1 MAQQLAVVTA
11 AAGGIGRA
19 TTRQLLAQKFS
30 VIAVDIDQAGLDQL
44 ATEVNSSA
52 LRMVQGDLTSSDDI
66 ERVFDMAADLGEL
79 HVLVNG
85 VGSQCGSSLLE
96 LTPSAWQRLFEL
108 NLTSVFLATRAAL
121 PLLKRATG
129 DRVVINI
136 SSTLAAVA
144 DPTTLAYGAFKA
156 GLEQLT
162 RSLALELAPDGIRAL
177 AIAPGPITATAGEAA
192 YDTPE
197 FTRLNP
203 LGRFATA
210 DEIGGIIAFL
220 ASPAAAYMTGVVV
233 RVDGGDSALG
243 VGWGPLQNLFNRERR
258 A

>member
-1 MAQQLAVVTA
+1 MAQRLAVVTA
-11 AAGGIGRA
+11 GAGGIGRA
-19 TTRQLLAQKFS
+19 ATRQLLAQNLS
-30 VIAVDIDQAGLDQL
+30 VVAVDIDQAGLDQF
-44 ATEVNSSA
+44 AHEVDSTA
-52 LRMVQGDLTSSDDI
+52 LRVVQGDMTSADDV
-66 ERVFDMAADLGEL
+66 ERVFDVVAGLGDL

-85 VGSQCGSSLLE
+85 VGSQCGSSLLD
-96 LTPSAWQRLFEL
+96 LTPMVWQRMFEL
-108 NLTSVFLATRAAL
+108 NLSSVFLATRAAL
-121 PLLKRATG
+121 PSLKRAAG

-156 GLEQLT
+156 GLEQFT
-162 RSLALELAPDGIRAL
+162 RSLALELAPVGIRAL
-177 AIAPGPITATAGEAA
+177 AVAPGPVTATAGEAA
-192 YDTPE
+192 YDSPE

-243 VGWGPLQNLFNRERR
+243 VGWGRFRPS
-258 A
+258 

>member
-1 MAQQLAVVTA
+1 MAQRLAMVTA

-19 TTRQLLAQKFS
+19 VTRQLLSRNLS
-30 VIAVDIDQAGLDQL
+30 VVAVDIDQTALDRL
-44 ATEVNSSA
+44 GNEVNSAA
-52 LRMVQGDLTSSDDI
+52 LHIVQGDMTSVDDV
-66 ERVFDMAADLGEL
+66 ERVFDTAAGLGDV

-85 VGSQCGSSLLE
+85 VGSQCAGSLLD
-96 LTPSAWQRLFEL
+96 LTPSTWQRMFEL
-108 NLTSVFLATRAAL
+108 NLSSVFLATRAAL
-121 PLLKRATG
+121 PSLKRATG
-129 DRVVINI
+129 DRVVVNI

-156 GLEQLT
+156 GLEQFT

-177 AIAPGPITATAGEAA
+177 AVAPGPVTATAGEAA
-192 YDTPE
+192 YDSPE

-210 DEIGGIIAFL
+210 EEIGEIIAFL

-243 VGWGPLQNLFNRERR
+243 VGWGPLQTLLK
-258 A
+258 

>member
-1 MAQQLAVVTA
+1 MAQRLAMVTA

-19 TTRQLLAQKFS
+19 VTQQLLARNVS
-30 VIAVDIDQAGLDQL
+30 VVAVDIDQTALDRL
-44 ATEVNSSA
+44 GNEVNSAA
-52 LRMVQGDLTSSDDI
+52 LRLVQGDMTSADDV
-66 ERVFDMAADLGEL
+66 ERVFDMAAGLGDL

-85 VGSQCGSSLLE
+85 VGSQCGSSLLD
-96 LTPSAWQRLFEL
+96 LTPSTWQRMFEL
-108 NLTSVFLATRAAL
+108 NLSSVFLATRAAL
-121 PLLKRATG
+121 PSLKRATG
-129 DRVVINI
+129 DRVVVNI

-156 GLEQLT
+156 GLEQFT

-177 AIAPGPITATAGEAA
+177 AVAPGPVTATAGEAA
-192 YDTPE
+192 YDSPE

-210 DEIGGIIAFL
+210 EEIGEIIAFL

-243 VGWGPLQNLFNRERR
+243 VGWGPLQTLLK
-258 A
+258 

>member
-1 MAQQLAVVTA
+1 MVTA

-19 TTRQLLAQKFS
+19 VTQQLLARNVS
-30 VIAVDIDQAGLDQL
+30 VVAVDIDQTALDRL
-44 ATEVNSSA
+44 GNEVNSAA
-52 LRMVQGDLTSSDDI
+52 LRLVQGDMTSADDV
-66 ERVFDMAADLGEL
+66 ERVFDMAAGLGDL

-85 VGSQCGSSLLE
+85 VGSQCGSSLLD
-96 LTPSAWQRLFEL
+96 LTPSTWQRMFEL
-108 NLTSVFLATRAAL
+108 NLSSVFLATRAAL
-121 PLLKRATG
+121 PSLKRATG
-129 DRVVINI
+129 DRVVVNI

-156 GLEQLT
+156 GLEQFT

-177 AIAPGPITATAGEAA
+177 AVAPGPVTATAGEAA
-192 YDTPE
+192 YDSPE

-210 DEIGGIIAFL
+210 EEIGEIIAFL

-243 VGWGPLQNLFNRERR
+243 VGWGPLQTLLK
-258 A
+258 